1 MSMSELA
8 AYNFPRFREHLEAV
22 SFFRAAS
29 PEALDALAQIG
40 VALRYPAGAIIFTEG
55 EESSGM
61 FLVADGVV
69 RISRLSLEGREYTLL
84 LAEPGTT
91 FNDVPALDGGPNPA
105 NAIAQTDVVVW
116 RMTYTDLRKTVQTHP
131 DLAWVLIESLA
142 ARTRVVVTQASDLA
156 MRTVRGRLA
165 RLLLQ
170 AIAGRDDVEI
180 ERSLTQE
187 ELAARLGTVR
197 EMVSRTLRS
206 MASDG
211 IITFDRY
218 RIVILDLERLTEE
231 AQL

>member
-1 MSMSELA
+1 MSELS
-8 AYNFPRFREHLEAV
+8 AYTFPWFREHLEAA

-29 PEALDALAQIG
+29 PEALDALSRIG
-40 VALRYPAGAIIFTEG
+40 TALRYPAGAVIFSEG

-61 FLVADGVV
+61 FLVAEGIV
-69 RISRLSLEGREYTLL
+69 RISRFSLEGREYTLL

-91 FNDVPALDGGPNPA
+91 FNDVAALDGGPNPA
-105 NAIAQTDVVVW
+105 NATAQTDAVVW
-116 RMTYTDLRKTVQTHP
+116 RMMHADLQETVQAHP

-165 RLLLQ
+165 RLVLQ
-170 AIAGRDDVEI
+170 AVTERGHLEVT
-180 ERSLTQE
+180 RSLTQE

-218 RIVILDLERLTEE
+218 RIIVLDLERLTEE

>member
-1 MSMSELA
+1 MPELA
-8 AYNFPRFREHLEAV
+8 AYNSSLFREQLEAA

-29 PEALDALAQIG
+29 SEALDALTQIG
-40 VALRYPAGAIIFTEG
+40 VALRYPAGTVIFSEG

-61 FLVADGVV
+61 FLVAEGVV

-91 FNDVPALDGGPNPA
+91 FNDVAALDGGPNPA
-105 NAIAQTDVVVW
+105 NATAQTDVVVW
-116 RMTYTDLRKTVQTHP
+116 RMTLTDLRRTVHAHP

-170 AIAGRDDVEI
+170 AVEGRDQLEVV
-180 ERSLTQE
+180 RSLTQE

-218 RIVILDLERLTEE
+218 RIVVLDPARLAEE